1 MKRLRLRLSNA
12 FLHLCAGSAAM
23 LLSSAV
29 LASECIAPAKPRAGF
44 DLTCEL
50 LRVGLPLSNPDIA
63 PMTVNYMPG
72 GIGAVTFNAII
83 TQRNAEPDTLVAFSG
98 GSLFGISQG
107 RFGKYGVNDVRWLA
121 GIGVDHGVLI
131 VRSNSPYR
139 KLTDL
144 LAALNKNPEK
154 VVMGG
159 SGTVGSQDWMKAALI
174 AKAARLGRNAFRF
187 VGFEGGGEANEALQ
201 KGYVD
206 VVSGDYSE
214 ALGLIRN
221 GAQIRILTVLAPSR
235 LPHQPAE
242 VLTAKEEGIDIVW
255 SNIRGLYMGPRVP
268 DADYSRWVARMDRL
282 LASAAFVQL
291 RTDKGLLPLAQTGQ
305 PFSDQVQSLVR
316 GYQQLLKESGWTVLP
331 P

>member
-1 MKRLRLRLSNA
+1 MNQRPIRLTRLLCVGALS
-12 FLHLCAGSAAM
+12 
-23 LLSSAV
+23 LLSG
-29 LASECIAPAKPRAGF
+29 LAQSSECIAPAKPRAGF

-50 LRVGLPLSNPDIA
+50 LRLGLPLSNPAAA
-63 PMTVNYMPG
+63 PMSVSYMPG

-131 VRSNSPYR
+131 VRSNSPHH
-139 KLTDL
+139 KLSDL
-144 LAALNKNPEK
+144 LAALGKHPEK
-154 VVMGG
+154 VVFGG
-159 SGTVGSQDWMKAALI
+159 SGTVGSQDWMKVALI
-174 AKAARLGRNAFRF
+174 AKAAKVGRNAFRF

-221 GAQIRILTVLAPSR
+221 GAQIRMLSVLAPAR
-235 LPHQPAE
+235 LPHQPKE
-242 VLTAKEEGIDIVW
+242 VLTAKEEGTDLVW
-255 SNIRGLYMGPRVP
+255 SNIRGLYMGPRVA
-268 DADYSRWVARMDRL
+268 DADYQRWVSAMDTL
-282 LASAAFVQL
+282 LASPAFVQL
-291 RTDKGLLPLAQTGQ
+291 RTDRGLQPLAQTGR
-305 PFSDQVQSLVR
+305 PFSDHVQTLVR
-316 GYQQLLKESGWTVLP
+316 GYQQLLNESGLKGSGP
-331 P
+331 